1 MAACQCSEG
10 RGGFGVGAHAAG
22 GSAVVASCSPVETSA
37 PTMCLKVI
45 NSLGRNDEM

>member
-1 MAACQCSEG
+1 MGASQCSEG
-10 RGGFGVGAHAAG
+10 RGGFSAGVHAGG
-22 GSAVVASCSPVETSA
+22 GSAVASCSPVETSA